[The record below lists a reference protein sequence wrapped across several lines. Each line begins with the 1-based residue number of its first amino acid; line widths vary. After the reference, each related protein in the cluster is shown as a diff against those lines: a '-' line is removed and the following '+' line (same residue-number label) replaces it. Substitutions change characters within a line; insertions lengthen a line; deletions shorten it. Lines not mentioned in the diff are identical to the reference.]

1 MQRSELNDIIGFIS
15 DPLREVG
22 LECLEAEWDDKE
34 KILRLY
40 IDGPDGV
47 VIDDCVKA
55 SRKLSELEDLDL
67 RIEGTYNL
75 EVSSPGVERPLRT
88 LEHFNAQVGKKVEA
102 ILTECHEDR
111 KHAVG
116 VISKVDMEDGRVF
129 METNRGEWSF
139 PIDKLNSCKLK
150 FDWQS

>member
-88 LEHFNAQVGKKVEA
+88 L
-102 ILTECHEDR
+102 
-111 KHAVG
+111 
-116 VISKVDMEDGRVF
+116 
-129 METNRGEWSF
+129 
-139 PIDKLNSCKLK
+139 
-150 FDWQS
+150 